1 MAYASTLVTYGQ
13 GRGVVTSTG
22 DHTEIGR
29 ISEMISAAQSLET
42 PLTRKIKAFGHKLL
56 ILILGLA
63 GLVVAVGLWRG
74 ESLDEILSSAIALAV
89 GAIPEGLPVA
99 VTVTLAIGV
108 SRMARRRAIIRKL
121 PAVETLGSTTVIC
134 TDKTG
139 TLTQNQ
145 MTVRQVVVGDEVHE
159 VGGNGYEP
167 SGDLMLDGQRL
178 TPGEAPGLSEC
189 LLAGLVCNDSA
200 LVQKE
205 GRWDAQGD
213 PTEVALIV
221 AARKA
226 GLDGD
231 AVKTRLPRVDAI
243 PFESQHQFMA
253 TLHDDAH
260 GERKLVYL
268 KGAVEVVLDRCNVA
282 FNTRRQPIKLDRERI
297 QKHVSDLAASGLRV
311 LAFARAEL
319 PADTQRI
326 SAHSLPHQF
335 TFLGLQ
341 GMIDPP
347 RPEAV
352 EAVAAC
358 HRAGIQVKMI
368 TGDHAGTAVAI
379 GRQLGLVQE
388 ATASPHPLALTGK
401 ELAALSDEQLIEA
414 AGNVSVFARVTP
426 EQKLRLVEALQ
437 ARGHVVAMT
446 GDGVNDGPAI
456 KQADIG
462 VAMGI
467 TGTEVAKEASDMV
480 LTDDNFASIAGRRGG
495 RPERVRQ
502 PDQDHHLGAA
512 QQSGAGLGDPGG
524 GPGGCDPAHP
534 AHPGALDQHDHRRRA
549 GAVPRARTQR
559 AGPHAAPAARARRA
573 DPHGPDARAGGAG
586 GCAHPHRRLRAVPM
600 GVGSWSRP
608 RGRTHG
614 RAQYRGR
621 DPGAVSGQLPLAAP
635 FHPIHRPVPQRLAVV
650 GHCGCPAPASRHHLP
665 AFLELH
671 FPDGPDWLG

>member
-1 MAYASTLVTYGQ
+1 
-13 GRGVVTSTG
+13 
-22 DHTEIGR
+22 
-29 ISEMISAAQSLET
+29 
-42 PLTRKIKAFGHKLL
+42 
-56 ILILGLA
+56 
-63 GLVVAVGLWRG
+63 
-74 ESLDEILSSAIALAV
+74 
-89 GAIPEGLPVA
+89 
-99 VTVTLAIGV
+99 
-108 SRMARRRAIIRKL
+108 
-121 PAVETLGSTTVIC
+121 
-134 TDKTG
+134 
-139 TLTQNQ
+139 
-145 MTVRQVVVGDEVHE
+145 
-159 VGGNGYEP
+159 
-167 SGDLMLDGQRL
+167 
-178 TPGEAPGLSEC
+178 
-189 LLAGLVCNDSA
+189 
-200 LVQKE
+200 
-205 GRWDAQGD
+205 
-213 PTEVALIV
+213 
-221 AARKA
+221 
-226 GLDGD
+226 
-231 AVKTRLPRVDAI
+231 
-243 PFESQHQFMA
+243 MA
-253 TLHDDAH
+253 TLHDDANTD
-260 GERKLVYL
+260 RKLVYL
-268 KGAVEVVLDRCNVA
+268 KGAVEVVLDRCHVA

-297 QKHVSDLAASGLRV
+297 QKHVGDLAATGLRV

-326 SAHSLPHQF
+326 SAHSLPRQF

-352 EAVAAC
+352 AAVAAC

-480 LTDDNFASIAGRRGG
+480 LTDDNFASIAAAVEEGRNVFDNLTKIITWALPSNLGQGLVILAAALAGATLPILPIQVLWINMTTGG
-495 RPERVRQ
+495 VLGLFLALEPKERDLMQRPPR
-502 PDQDHHLGAA
+502 A
-512 QQSGAGLGDPGG
+512 
-524 GPGGCDPAHP
+524 
-534 AHPGALDQHDHRRRA
+534 PGAPILTGRMLAQVVLV
-549 GAVPRARTQR
+549 GVT
-559 AGPHAAPAARARRA
+559 
-573 DPHGPDARAGGAG
+573 
-586 GCAHPHRRLRAVPM
+586 HPHRRLRAVPM
-600 GVGSWSRP
+600 GTAAGRR
-608 RGRTHG
+608 RGRRPHG

-650 GHCGCPAPASRHHLP
+650 GHRGCPAPPGRHHLP
-665 AFLELH
+665 AFLQLH
-671 FPDGPDWLG
+671 FPDGPHRLG